1 MDQLLKELSLI
12 GGVAAVTLVA
22 YLMMRRS
29 GASGAANANRLLSG
43 LLGAFLLLGGVAK
56 FFLPF
61 TDMFAQQIA
70 LSQLPFPALSAFGG
84 QAGEITAGIILL
96 GYFVGWQRLQGPISD
111 LIFALTTLLVVIIM
125 LVAVYVHLHPD
136 VPAEVLPFQSKP
148 PVLTVIVMALAILNG
163 WLRRK
168 TRLS

>member
-1 MDQLLKELSLI
+1 M
-12 GGVAAVTLVA
+12 
-22 YLMMRRS
+22 
-29 GASGAANANRLLSG
+29 
-43 LLGAFLLLGGVAK
+43 
-56 FFLPF
+56 
-61 TDMFAQQIA
+61 
-70 LSQLPFPALSAFGG
+70 
-84 QAGEITAGIILL
+84 
-96 GYFVGWQRLQGPISD
+96 QGPISD

-148 PVLTVIVMALAILNG
+148 PVLTVIIMALAILNG

>member
-12 GGVAAVTLVA
+12 GGVAAVTLVS
-22 YLMMRRS
+22 YLVMRRS
-29 GASGAANANRLLSG
+29 GASGTANANRLLSG

-70 LSQLPFPALSAFGG
+70 LSQLPFPALSAFAG

-96 GYFVGWQRLQGPISD
+96 GYFFGWQRLQGPISD
-111 LIFALTTLLVVIIM
+111 LIFALTTLLIVIIM
-125 LVAVYVHLHPD
+125 LVAVYVHLHPA

-148 PVLTVIVMALAILNG
+148 PVLTVIIMALAILNG

>member
-12 GGVAAVTLVA
+12 GGVAAVTLIS
-22 YLMMRRS
+22 YLVMRRS

-70 LSQLPFPALSAFGG
+70 LSQLPFPALSAFAG

-96 GYFVGWQRLQGPISD
+96 GYFIGWQRLRGPISD

-148 PVLTVIVMALAILNG
+148 PVLTVIIMALAILNG

-168 TRLS
+168 ARLS

>member
-12 GGVAAVTLVA
+12 GGVAAVTLIS
-22 YLMMRRS
+22 YLVMRRS

-70 LSQLPFPALSAFGG
+70 LSHLPFPALSAFAG

-96 GYFVGWQRLQGPISD
+96 GYFIGWQRLQGPISD
-111 LIFALTTLLVVIIM
+111 LFFALTTLLVVIIM

-148 PVLTVIVMALAILNG
+148 PVLTVIIMALAILNG

-168 TRLS
+168 ARLS

>member
-1 MDQLLKELSLI
+1 MDQLLKELLLI
-12 GGVAAVTLVA
+12 VGVAAVTLVS
-22 YLMMRRS
+22 YLVMRRS
-29 GASGAANANRLLSG
+29 GASRTANANRLLSG

-70 LSQLPFPALSAFGG
+70 LSQLPFPALSAFTG

-96 GYFVGWQRLQGPISD
+96 GYFIGWQRLQGPISD

-148 PVLTVIVMALAILNG
+148 PVLTVIIMALAILNG